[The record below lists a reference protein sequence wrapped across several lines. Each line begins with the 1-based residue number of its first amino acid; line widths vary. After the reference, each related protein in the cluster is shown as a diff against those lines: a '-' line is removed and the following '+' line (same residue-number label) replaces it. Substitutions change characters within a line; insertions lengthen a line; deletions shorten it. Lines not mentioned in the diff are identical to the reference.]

1 MSDLSSKFIA
11 FILRRL
17 NSCGHSFL
25 SNIINFFGLRA
36 LYKDI
41 KNMFFLVM
49 VQNII
54 FESLKQIW
62 WLICWQSSLPNS
74 HLLHTMKQYTNLSK
88 NSGHAGIA
96 FYTQPLLLYTMKN
109 KNYLIV
115 IIPNKRNK
123 IYSSYN

>member
-49 VQNII
+49 AQNIT
-54 FESLKQIW
+54 FESLKQI
-62 WLICWQSSLPNS
+62 
-74 HLLHTMKQYTNLSK
+74 
-88 NSGHAGIA
+88 
-96 FYTQPLLLYTMKN
+96 
-109 KNYLIV
+109 
-115 IIPNKRNK
+115 
-123 IYSSYN
+123 